1 MVKKVIVS
9 YNSTRQLILAA
20 LFTALTAIGALIRI
34 PFPLVPLTLQTFF
47 TVLTGSILY
56 PRWAVLSQSVY
67 LILGLI
73 GLPVFAG
80 GGGPSTLLSPSFGY
94 LIAFPVVAGWISWMV
109 HRRVPVP
116 SFYQRL
122 GIHFSGLVLLLFI
135 GSGWLYL
142 STRLILQSPLSPTT
156 AITAGVLIF
165 VPGELIKALL
175 SAWFV
180 HTLSH
185 RFQYL

>member
-1 MVKKVIVS
+1 MVVTKVIVS
-9 YNSTRQLILAA
+9 YSTTRQLILAA
-20 LFTALTAIGALIRI
+20 LFTALTAIGALIHI
-34 PFPLVPLTLQTFF
+34 PFPLVPLTLQTLF
-47 TVLTGSILY
+47 TVLAGSLLY
-56 PRWAVLSQSVY
+56 PRWAVLSQTVY

-94 LIAFPVVAGWISWMV
+94 LIAFPVVAGWISWRV
-109 HRRVPVP
+109 HRHVSFP

-122 GIHFSGLVLLLFI
+122 GIHLSGLMLLLFI
-135 GSGWLYL
+135 GSVWLYL

-156 AITAGVLIF
+156 AISAGFLIF
-165 VPGELIKALL
+165 VPGECVKAVL

-180 HTLSH
+180 HALFC
-185 RFQYL
+185 RF